1 MLEQHTIHTGKKL
14 PGKSSISLWAKKSKI
29 SNFDKYYFL
38 EGEKFKLKN
47 PFAQEK
53 IVSNREYRQYIFFGG
68 EKIQNKK
75 PICQKGQNQSF
86 ARKAVKYIAPAAKS
100 NFTLSWKGCY
110 TGGENLIVLLQIVT
124 IFSGKNSKT
133 KINLLLIQYCFRE
146 YIIESAGEKPL
157 KEKIAFFGNQF

>member
-1 MLEQHTIHTGKKL
+1 MET
-14 PGKSSISLWAKKSKI
+14 S
-29 SNFDKYYFL
+29 
-38 EGEKFKLKN
+38 
-47 PFAQEK
+47 FAQEK

-110 TGGENLIVLLQIVT
+110 TGGENLIVLLQQ
-124 IFSGKNSKT
+124 
-133 KINLLLIQYCFRE
+133 LLFFRE
-146 YIIESAGEKPL
+146 KIQKP
-157 KEKIAFFGNQF
+157 N

>member
-1 MLEQHTIHTGKKL
+1 MLEEHTIHAGKKL
-14 PGKSSISLWAKKSKI
+14 PGKSSISLRAKNLKYPI
-29 SNFDKYYFL
+29 FDRCYFL
-38 EGEKFKLKN
+38 QGEKFKLKN

-86 ARKAVKYIAPAAKS
+86 ARKAVKYIALAAKS

-133 KINLLLIQYCFRE
+133 KLNLKSCVLCCQVALGY
-146 YIIESAGEKPL
+146 Y
-157 KEKIAFFGNQF
+157 FFG